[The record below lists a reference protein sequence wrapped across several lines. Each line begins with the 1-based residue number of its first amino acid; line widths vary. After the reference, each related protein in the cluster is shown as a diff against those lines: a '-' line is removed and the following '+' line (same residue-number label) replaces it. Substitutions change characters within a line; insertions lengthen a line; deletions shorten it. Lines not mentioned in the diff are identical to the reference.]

1 MQTRSLK
8 GNLLHQPIQIIKRFN
23 FSIVFNLTMGKQF
36 VNLDKSVVHSL
47 LQYFIQ
53 YEYGGYL
60 KLHHCMVLGFIRSKY
75 VPYVE

>member
-23 FSIVFNLTMGKQF
+23 FSIVFNLKLGKQF

-47 LQYFIQ
+47 FDILYNMNMAATWNGISVWFWDLLDLNI
-53 YEYGGYL
+53 
-60 KLHHCMVLGFIRSKY
+60 SY
-75 VPYVE
+75 VA